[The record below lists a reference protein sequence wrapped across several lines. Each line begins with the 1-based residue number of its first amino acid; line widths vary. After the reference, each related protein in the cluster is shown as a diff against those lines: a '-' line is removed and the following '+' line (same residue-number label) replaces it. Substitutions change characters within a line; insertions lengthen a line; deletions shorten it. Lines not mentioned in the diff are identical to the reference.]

1 MKNPWKTLSSK
12 IIYDNPWIKVQEDQV
27 LNPSGKPGIYGT
39 IHFKNQAVGVVP
51 YEDGYIWM
59 VGQYRYPLDIY
70 SWEIPEGGGLWDEN
84 PLDTAKRELQEETGL
99 RADRYEKL
107 LEMHISNSV
116 TDEWGIVYLAQGLK
130 EGEANPE
137 EDEDIRVE
145 KMSLDYV
152 YGEVEAGKIT
162 DSLTVAAI
170 YKLMLLKAQGKLK

>member
-1 MKNPWKTLSSK
+1 MKNPWKKLSSK
-12 IIYDNPWIKVQEDQV
+12 IIYDNPWIKVREDQV

-51 YEDGYIWM
+51 YEDGFVWM
-59 VGQYRYPLDIY
+59 VGQYRYPLDSY

-99 RADRYEKL
+99 QADRYEKL

-116 TDEWGIVYLAQGLK
+116 TDEWGIVYLAQGLT
-130 EGEANPE
+130 EGEAHPE

-145 KMSLDYV
+145 KMSLEKV
-152 YGEVEAGKIT
+152 YEEVEAGKIT